1 MEIKEGIQKLD
12 ELFFKYGLKDEKD
25 ILGYRANFME
35 YVKNLEGLKLE
46 DEYKKHEFFYE
57 FIELQKMVG
66 IDIDLLN
73 NYTMLLMTSNRK
85 LGQDF
90 TPDCLLN
97 LVSELTINENQENP
111 VFYDCAGGTGSQ
123 VLKGYYKWVEKQKH
137 FDDQFRAL
145 LEVDEYD
152 IYNCY
157 CCVFNFII
165 RGLNAIVRNK
175 NTLTGETYA
184 VFIMTNEFTQN
195 GNFRWYSDYKTILG
209 DEMYEY

>member
-1 MEIKEGIQKLD
+1 M
-12 ELFFKYGLKDEKD
+12 
-25 ILGYRANFME
+25 
-35 YVKNLEGLKLE
+35 
-46 DEYKKHEFFYE
+46 
-57 FIELQKMVG
+57 ELQKEIG
-66 IDIDLLN
+66 IDKDLLN
-73 NYTMLLMTSNRK
+73 NYTMILTKANKK

-90 TPDCLLN
+90 TPDCILDVISKVL
-97 LVSELTINENQENP
+97 INNDISNP

-123 VLKGYYKWVEKQKH
+123 LIKAYYMWLNNKN
-137 FDDQFRAL
+137 FLDQFNSL

-184 VFIMTNEFTQN
+184 VFIITNKYTYNKEISWF
-195 GNFRWYSDYKTILG
+195 SDFKTVTNKK
-209 DEMYEY
+209 